1 MTMKIPLLAVCLTM
15 ALVTIATADDAR
27 GFLPGERV
35 LMEAHNCYPYQG
47 RWSNRIDRALEA
59 GFPLGIEI
67 DLCWHAEG
75 DGGKG
80 RLVVAHEGPFT
91 GEEPLFRDYFFE
103 RVRADVE
110 KALASGNKR
119 DWPLITL
126 NINDIRGEDEKM
138 HPAVWALTGEYE
150 SWLCT
155 AVKGP
160 ESDPVAAIDVK
171 PVLVLS
177 GGGPREVAH
186 FYDSVPVGGKLR
198 IFGSGREGVPADN
211 FRRWINYSWK
221 EVEPEGQPRAGDW
234 TAEDAERLDALVK
247 EAHQQG
253 YWIRFYSLDG
263 NNPIAHISLGIS
275 PGYNFGS
282 LEAVQ
287 ARWKAAIGAG
297 VDFIATDQCREAVA
311 FMKSLHGAGTAETE

>member
-1 MTMKIPLLAVCLTM
+1 MNTKSILVMVCLV
-15 ALVTIATADDAR
+15 AVLAAPLAHA

-35 LMEAHNCYPYQG
+35 LVEAHNCYPYHG
-47 RWSNRIDRALEA
+47 MWHNRIDRALSTA
-59 GFPLGIEI
+59 FPMGIEI

-80 RLVVAHEGPFT
+80 RLVVAHEGPFS

-103 RVRADVE
+103 KVRPVVE
-110 KALASGNKR
+110 NALASGSQQ

-126 NINDIRGEDEKM
+126 NINDIRGGDEAM

-160 ESDPVAAIDVK
+160 APDPAAPIDVK
-171 PVLVLS
+171 PILVLA
-177 GGGPREVAH
+177 GGGPREVKC
-186 FYDSVPVGGKLR
+186 FYDAVPEGGRLR
-198 IFGSGREGVPADN
+198 IFGSASRDLPADN

-221 EVEPEGQPRAGDW
+221 DVEPEGQPKAGDW
-234 TAEDAERLDALVK
+234 TPEDAGRLAALVK
-247 EAHQQG
+247 DARGRG

-263 NNPIAHISLGIS
+263 NNPVTHTRFGIS
-275 PGYNFGS
+275 PSYNFGS
-282 LEAVQ
+282 LEAVKVRWQ
-287 ARWKAAIGAG
+287 AARDAG
-297 VDFIATDQCREAVA
+297 VDFIATDQCEEASA
-311 FMKSLHGAGTAETE
+311 FLKAAGETGAAEAK

>member
-1 MTMKIPLLAVCLTM
+1 MNMRTSLFVICLIASVLVFPAAV
-15 ALVTIATADDAR
+15 ATA

-35 LMEAHNCYPYQG
+35 VVEAHNCYPYHG
-47 RWSNRIDRALEA
+47 RWNDRIDHALEA

-80 RLVVAHEGPFT
+80 RLVVAHEGPFD

-103 RVRADVE
+103 RVRAAVE
-110 KALASGNKR
+110 AALASGNQQ

-126 NINDIRGEDEKM
+126 NVNDIRGDNEQM

-160 ESDPVAAIDVK
+160 EPDPIAPIEVK
-171 PVLVLS
+171 PILILTA
-177 GGGPREVAH
+177 GGPMETAQ

-198 IFGSGREGVPADN
+198 MFGSGRAGVPADN
-211 FRRWINYSWK
+211 FRRWVNYSWK
-221 EVEPEGQPRAGDW
+221 DVEPEGQPRAGDW
-234 TAEDAERLDALVK
+234 TPEDAARLTALVDV
-247 EAHQQG
+247 ARRDG

-263 NNPIAHISLGIS
+263 NDQVTHIRHGIS

-287 ARWKAAIGAG
+287 VRWKAAVKAG
-297 VDFIATDQCREAVA
+297 VDFIATDQCKEAVRFLKA
-311 FMKSLHGAGTAETE
+311 PKEGAAETK